1 MGHEGDLE
9 IARRISA
16 GDEDALLGV
25 VRDLKRPLLRLAQS
39 FVGKGDHAED
49 VVQEAWLG
57 LIQGIE
63 RYEGRASLRTFVGS
77 IVVNCARKR
86 RAKLAREVLA
96 SDDDDGLEGR
106 FNARGGW
113 SRPVSWSP
121 DPEKVTID
129 RELVGFVQEEL
140 EALSEMQRAV
150 LVLKD
155 VEEWSSEEIRNVL
168 GLTETNQRVLLH
180 RARSRLRTAL
190 EARIAREPRRK

>member
-1 MGHEGDLE
+1 MAGFEADLAV
-9 IARRISA
+9 ARRIRE
-16 GDEDALLGV
+16 GDEEALLGL
-25 VRDLKRPLLRLAQS
+25 VRDLRRPLLRLAQS
-39 FVGKGDHAED
+39 FLGRGSQAED

-86 RAKLAREVLA
+86 RAKDAREVLA
-96 SDDDDGLEGR
+96 ESEDDGLEGR
-106 FNARGGW
+106 FDARGGW
-113 SRPVSWSP
+113 SRPVAWHP
-121 DPEKVTID
+121 DPESVAID
-129 RELVGFVQEEL
+129 RQLVGFVRDEL
-140 EALSEMQRAV
+140 EHLSESQRAV

-180 RARSRLRTAL
+180 RARSRLRAAL
-190 EARIAREPRRK
+190 EARIERERR